1 MSEPIPPSQQALEE
15 ALELSGDILKNI
27 ELSEAPLSNIVLK
40 AIRLARLLND
50 FEYQKIL
57 NYEARGYPS
66 NPDGIQHDAWKLTVM
81 AQRRSEEKNTATQKV
96 YSSAYV
102 ESIGYLEDQLSTIQ
116 ISIDTA
122 RDANISVS
130 SANPNQYIIL
140 PPGNAME
147 RRALR
152 EKHSIVSKRLSE
164 RRAFIHD
171 YVLRK
176 HYELKFSG
184 VASDVFSQFRRAADG
199 AIGSLVPDA
208 VKKFTAVYDNL
219 RSENP
224 EDWSNAVHSCRRI
237 LQDLADAVFP
247 PSTEERIAKIEGQKK
262 KIKLGPSN
270 YINRIM
276 CFIEDN
282 SKSERFTNLVGSHLR
297 FIGDRLDAVFE
308 AAQKGSHATILSREE
323 ADRYVIYTYLIVG
336 DILSLKEK
344 EEKSKIEKIPPHK
357 IMRTETEIKL
367 VKPQKKKD
375 D

>member
-1 MSEPIPPSQQALEE
+1 MSESIPPSQQALKE
-15 ALELSGDILKNI
+15 ALELSGYILKNI

-40 AIRLARLLND
+40 ATRLTRLLND

-57 NYEARGYPS
+57 NYETKGYPS
-66 NPDGIQHDAWKLTVM
+66 KPDGIPPDVWKLAIM
-81 AQRRSEEKNTATQKV
+81 AQRITKERNTITQEVK
-96 YSSAYV
+96 SSAYV
-102 ESIGYLEDQLSTIQ
+102 ESIGHLEDELSTIQ
-116 ISIDTA
+116 ISLDAA
-122 RDANISVS
+122 RDANISLS
-130 SANPNQYIIL
+130 SANPNQYLIL
-140 PPGNAME
+140 PPGNAIE

-152 EKHSIVSKRLSE
+152 EKHSTISKYLSE
-164 RRAFIHD
+164 RRAFIYD

-184 VASDVFSQFRRAADG
+184 VASDVFSQFRKAADG

-208 VKKFTAVYDNL
+208 VKKFTAIYDNL

-247 PSTEERIAKIEGQKK
+247 PSTEERSAKIEGKKK
-262 KIKLGPSN
+262 KIKLGRSN

-297 FIGDRLDAVFE
+297 FIGDRLDAIFI
-308 AAQKGSHATILSREE
+308 ATQKGSHTTILIREE

-344 EEKSKIEKIPPHK
+344 EHKSKIEMTPPSS
-357 IMRTETEIKL
+357 I
-367 VKPQKKKD
+367 
-375 D
+375 